1 MTFTK
6 RRPTSVPIDRHQ
18 PSYSDKRA
26 SRNLRLF
33 PLVVLLALVCA
44 DAPLAGWLLRT
55 LFSRTL
61 PSSGATALGN
71 VRALALSGCVAS
83 FVALATSGG
92 RQ

>member
-6 RRPTSVPIDRHQ
+6 RRPTSAPIDWHQ

-26 SRNLRLF
+26 SRNLRFF
-33 PLVVLLALVCA
+33 PLVVLLAFIRAAV
-44 DAPLAGWLLRT
+44 PLAGWLLRT

-61 PSSGATALGN
+61 PSLRATALGN
-71 VRALALSGCVAS
+71 VRALALSGGVVS